1 MIRKAY
7 LNQYGLMIIE
17 SGNCYVIFFNGLYLK
32 LNCNKI
38 NIAEF
43 DSIMFY
49 EMLKDD

>member
-7 LNQYGLMIIE
+7 LNQFGLMIFEIKK
-17 SGNCYVIFFNGLYLK
+17 CYVIFFNGSYLK

-38 NIAEF
+38 NINEI

-49 EMLKDD
+49 EMLNRD